1 MINKLLYNSILA
13 AFLLLLSSSII
24 LPDIPVDVEKGKLE
38 VSGRIKNEKKKSLDS
53 SLVTIKDSLGRKIL
67 HEYYTDEK
75 GKFKFNLDYDEK
87 VRVFF
92 EHDGYVTMFGTF
104 DTKVPS
110 SKVYKNLYYEATI
123 VLLDDSSNFNKQTA
137 KVEPFMK
144 VAYNSGFEIFIE
156 DLDHT
161 FAFLDQVTEPNVGK
175 LTLSGMVQDSTSDSL
190 NVRIEAIDTLG
201 RVVAE
206 TTTDV
211 DGSYEIEVPLM
222 SKTKLSFIS
231 KQHHPSNASIEG
243 LVPNANKEEYYTL
256 KHNFILIPEEE
267 RITESVKN
275 LQEDEIIFD
284 AETQLFS
291 PDSIVRSHYEYAVAV
306 SKRRLLLAGNL
317 IDTNGGKVIP
327 MEIEVLDGQAL
338 YASYEV
344 DSPKYEIEIPYQS
357 DVRVNFKAKGYH
369 PIFVSLSTNM
379 EFDEMDS
386 IKKFNI
392 PIEMFSK
399 DNTDLNSEAFQL
411 PVKKFFYEPIAGVF
425 KMDTAAAS
433 EFEDKFST
441 NDGMILDTAVSTGF
455 LNLSA
460 KLENHA
466 TGEKISEGRVRVL
479 NENRAVVS
487 SISTDSKGRFNT
499 KLGLNKVYFLEFE
512 KEGYFPTTIKFN
524 TKVPLGMEHSDIT
537 QGGLIAPVVHK
548 EDEINGKII
557 VPELIENKE
566 ITGFVFDKEEDAF
579 IEDMTIYDKFMESV
593 IAYGPPVV
601 EVPKPPV
608 DTVKEEP
615 LPTMIAMNG
624 KSLDKL
630 KAPISDLEIDFLQ
643 DGKKVTSTST
653 NENGEYSV
661 ELPVDED
668 FTAEMSKKGYFTETV
683 AFNTS
688 VEDKTQIAN
697 KELSLPDFK
706 MYKEDDLDANPAAF
720 DKNISKLAYDDAS
733 GTMKADP
740 KVEEEFA
747 KSLAVIP
754 NNQKLAVQGKTKDSK
769 GKSIGSTMIMVYE
782 GATIV
787 DSVRSDEKGNYELL
801 LAYQKDYRV
810 VVEEDGYFRSYAAVS
825 TKTTAASE
833 RLVDKKVKDLDLV
846 IVNRKEA
853 KVNAMAFL
861 IPFSRIKFDAD
872 KDEFVEISEV
882 EEDFMANLYV
892 KVPPAPK
899 KEKEEKEKK
908 EKVKKSVKL
917 KSEKIAAKQ
926 IIANPV
932 LDENYVPSTVSTAG
946 AERQAQK
953 KTNRNL
959 AAKSVL
965 MNDFH
970 NMMKGVQGQKV
981 KSMRNVNL
989 DMERILNTGYSVSTP
1004 PEEEVNESMV
1014 KALETRQMLNQIVAE
1029 ALGFRR
1035 SNIPPISTD
1044 SIFDLK
1050 FRYRMEHVNSGKG
1063 VYQVEL
1069 DRVLH
1074 KSKITVYVKER
1085 EWWVFYDFY
1094 KDGKL
1099 IPESE
1104 YERDIAALKQNASA
1118 ITMN

>member
-1 MINKLLYNSILA
+1 MTNKLLYNSILA
-13 AFLLLLSSSII
+13 AFFVLLSSSII

-53 SLVTIKDSLGRKIL
+53 SLVTIKDSSGRKIL
-67 HEYYTDEK
+67 HEYYTNEK
-75 GKFKFNLDYDEK
+75 GKFKFSLDYDEK

-123 VLLDDSSNFNKQTA
+123 VLLNDSSNFNKQTA

-206 TTTDV
+206 AKTDV
-211 DGSYEIEVPLM
+211 DGRYEIKVPLM
-222 SKTKLSFIS
+222 SKTKLSLIS
-231 KQHHPSNASIEG
+231 EQHHPSSASIEG
-243 LVPNANKEEYYTL
+243 LVPNVNKEDYYTL

-275 LQEDEIIFD
+275 LEEDKIIFD
-284 AETQLFS
+284 AETQLFC

-306 SKRRLLLAGNL
+306 SKRRLLLVGNL
-317 IDTNGGKVIP
+317 INTNGGKVIP
-327 MEIEVLDGQAL
+327 MGIEVMDGKAL
-338 YASYEV
+338 YASYKV

-369 PIFVSLSTNM
+369 PIFVSLNTNM
-379 EFDEMDS
+379 AFEEMDS

-411 PVKKFFYEPIAGVF
+411 PVKKFFYESKAGIF
-425 KMDTAAAS
+425 KLDTSAAS
-433 EFEDKFST
+433 EFEEKFAP
-441 NDGMILDTAVSTGF
+441 NDGMILDTAVSAGF

-460 KLENHA
+460 KLENPA
-466 TGEKISEGRVRVL
+466 TGDKISEGRVRVL

-499 KLGLNKVYFLEFE
+499 KLELNKIYFLEFE
-512 KEGYFPTTIKFN
+512 KEGYFPTVIKFD
-524 TKVPLGMEHSDIT
+524 TKVPLGMENTDIT
-537 QGGLIAPVVHK
+537 QGGLIAPVIHK

-566 ITGFVFDKEEDAF
+566 IAEFIFDEEEDAF

-593 IAYGPPVV
+593 IAYIPPVA

-608 DTVKEEP
+608 DTVKAEP
-615 LPTMIAMNG
+615 LPTMIAMKG

-630 KAPISDLEIDFLQ
+630 NTPISDLEIDFLQ

-653 NENGEYSV
+653 NKNGEYSI
-661 ELPVDED
+661 ELPIDEE
-668 FTAEMSKKGYFTETV
+668 FKAEMSKKGYFTQTV
-683 AFNTS
+683 AFSTK
-688 VEDKTQIAN
+688 VEDKTQVVN
-697 KELSLPDFK
+697 KEFSLPDLK
-706 MYKEDDLDANPAAF
+706 MYKEDDLDANPVAF
-720 DKNISKLAYDDAS
+720 DKNSSELAYDDAS
-733 GTMKADP
+733 GTIKADP
-740 KVEEEFA
+740 KVEQEFA
-747 KSLAVIP
+747 NSLAVIP
-754 NNQKLAVQGKTKDSK
+754 NNQKLAVQGKTIDSK
-769 GKSIGSTMIMVYE
+769 GKSIASKMVMVYE

-787 DSVRSDEKGNYELL
+787 DSVRSDEKGNYKLL

-810 VVEEDGYFRSYAAVS
+810 VVEEVGYFRSYAAIS

-861 IPFSRIKFDAD
+861 KPFSRVKFDAD
-872 KDEFVEISEV
+872 KDEFVEVSEV
-882 EEDFMANLYV
+882 EEDFMANLYI
-892 KVPPAPK
+892 KAPPAPK
-899 KEKEEKEKK
+899 KEKEEKK
-908 EKVKKSVKL
+908 EKEKKSVKL
-917 KSEKIAAKQ
+917 KTERIAANQ
-926 IIANPV
+926 IIASPIV
-932 LDENYVPSTVSTAG
+932 DEDYVPSTASTAG

-959 AAKSVL
+959 AAKNVL
-965 MNDFH
+965 MSDFR

-989 DMERILNTGYSVSTP
+989 DMERILNTGYSVSGP
-1004 PEEEVNESMV
+1004 PKTEVNESMV

-1044 SIFDLK
+1044 SIFDLN

-1063 VYQVEL
+1063 VYQLEL

-1074 KSKITVYVKER
+1074 KSKITEYVKER
-1085 EWWVFYDFY
+1085 EWWIFYDFY